1 MTILIIC
8 IPFSIFICS
17 FFLVIF
23 NVPMN
28 IGHLWGPR
36 KCIVVDKI
44 GKAVSRQWRVCPS
57 DKLSGLVILDKSST
71 NAPLVRFPVVTSLKE
86 KKIISQNKTSSWN
99 LIFFSIDATE
109 GRRGLKSGPFLPKFS
124 QNLLIKI
131 KWNTK
136 KVYPPPKKFHNPYI
150 PFPQKIIKNTPL
162 DFQTVYIYVLLF
174 RLNEIWYKISRKS

>member
-17 FFLVIF
+17 FFIVIF

-28 IGHLWGPR
+28 FGHLWGPR

-44 GKAVSRQWRVCPS
+44 GKAVSRQWRVFPS

-71 NAPLVRFPVVTSLKE
+71 NAPLVRFPAVTSLKE

-131 KWNTK
+131 KWNPQ
-136 KVYPPPKKFHNPYI
+136 KVYPPQKKFH
-150 PFPQKIIKNTPL
+150 TP
-162 DFQTVYIYVLLF
+162 IYPSL
-174 RLNEIWYKISRKS
+174 RKLSKTLPWIFKLCTSMFFSFV